1 MSFYYKPEWCLYAA
15 AEVERN
21 QAAKKRFVD
30 EYESNVCYRKEA
42 KNLLDGK
49 IMGLTE
55 VVPSRRA
62 DTVKIAAV
70 MSYLLFNENKPK
82 WTKLVQLLGR
92 DFSYMPR
99 MVSAMYAGTKAAY
112 DFTDE
117 INKPENVAKR
127 YLFFLYGYA
136 SPESQLPQNKDVYDI
151 WTQNLSEG
159 SSDDNESLIQKEFF
173 AKLGVGVQKTIGD
186 LQNKVI
192 ADMNKATI
200 DVKVNDTLTIQKTEF
215 SESDYSIMCDGYAI
229 CEDAMCQAGVS
240 FKPVANKPLTKQEFR
255 DMQANLAE
263 DVQYVHKEDDD
274 SFCFGKLEAL
284 VMDGLITVDDKNNM
298 LISQDVSQQTLN
310 FINLYNFML
319 PVYASVYNLAD
330 AYADEIRRAVSRE
343 LFGQDEGASDAML
356 IKQID
361 ALNKKLADAEACVER
376 AESKAADAD
385 KMLQQSK
392 KRENAL
398 TSKLETAY
406 AEIDE
411 LMQLVPEK
419 AEDDFP
425 DEQDTPEEEEVLQ
438 SDTELDVDYGKKLD
452 ELLQKYSVV
461 VVGGNQ
467 NLMKRFQV
475 LHPDAN
481 YVSKDVNVSCE
492 QVLRGADIVLCKV
505 DAMSHAL
512 YNKCK
517 VTCHRYN
524 VQMNYLPNVTSCVR
538 LEKCMCEMI
547 EALSA

>member
-15 AEVERN
+15 SEVERN

-30 EYESNVCYRKEA
+30 EYESNVCYRKEE
-42 KNLLDGK
+42 KNLLNDK

-62 DTVKIAAV
+62 DTVKVAAV

-151 WTQNLSEG
+151 WTRNLANSEG
-159 SSDDNESLIQKEFF
+159 KDSAIQREFF
-173 AKLGVGVQKTIGD
+173 AKLGTGVQKTISD

-200 DVKVNDTLTIQKTEF
+200 DVKVNDNLTIQKTEF
-215 SESDYSIMCDGYAI
+215 SDSNYSIMCDGYAI
-229 CEDAMCQAGVS
+229 CEDAMCQAGVG
-240 FKPVANKPLTKQEFR
+240 FKPVANRPLTKQEFR
-255 DMQANLAE
+255 NMQANLAE
-263 DVQYVHKEDDD
+263 DVQFVCKEDDD
-274 SFCFGKLEAL
+274 SFCFGMLEAL

-298 LISQDVSQQTLN
+298 LISQKVSQQT
-310 FINLYNFML
+310 
-319 PVYASVYNLAD
+319 
-330 AYADEIRRAVSRE
+330 
-343 LFGQDEGASDAML
+343 
-356 IKQID
+356 
-361 ALNKKLADAEACVER
+361 
-376 AESKAADAD
+376 
-385 KMLQQSK
+385 
-392 KRENAL
+392 
-398 TSKLETAY
+398 
-406 AEIDE
+406 
-411 LMQLVPEK
+411 
-419 AEDDFP
+419 
-425 DEQDTPEEEEVLQ
+425 
-438 SDTELDVDYGKKLD
+438 DYGKKLD
-452 ELLQKYSVV
+452 ELLQKYSVA

-475 LHPDAN
+475 LHPDAI
-481 YVSKDVNVSCE
+481 YVSKDMVAACD
-492 QVLRGADIVLCKV
+492 QMIHAADLVLCKV
-505 DAMSHAL
+505 DSMSHAL

-517 VTCHRYN
+517 VTCHRYDI
-524 VQMNYLPNVTSCVR
+524 QMNYLPNVTSCTR

>member
-15 AEVERN
+15 SEVERN

-42 KNLLDGK
+42 KNLLNDK

-62 DTVKIAAV
+62 DTVKVAAV

-151 WTQNLSEG
+151 WTRNLANSEG
-159 SSDDNESLIQKEFF
+159 EDSAIQREFF
-173 AKLGVGVQKTIGD
+173 AKLGTGVQKTISD

-200 DVKVNDTLTIQKTEF
+200 DVKVNDNLTIQKTEF
-215 SESDYSIMCDGYAI
+215 SDSNYSIMCDGYAI
-229 CEDAMCQAGVS
+229 CEDAMCQAGVG
-240 FKPVANKPLTKQEFR
+240 FKPVANRPLTKQEFR
-255 DMQANLAE
+255 NMQANLAE
-263 DVQYVHKEDDD
+263 DVQFVCKEDDD
-274 SFCFGKLEAL
+274 SFCFGMLEAL
-284 VMDGLITVDDKNNM
+284 VMDGLITVDDKKNM
-298 LISQDVSQQTLN
+298 LISQKVSQQTLN
-310 FINLYNFML
+310 LINLYNFML
-319 PVYASVYNLAD
+319 PVYASVYNLAN

-343 LFGQDEGASDAML
+343 LFGQDEGASDEMFV
-356 IKQID
+356 KQID
-361 ALNKKLADAEACVER
+361 ALNKKLVDAEACVER
-376 AESKAADAD
+376 AENKAADAD
-385 KMLQQSK
+385 KLLQQSK

-419 AEDDFP
+419 SEDDLP
-425 DEQDTPEEEEVLQ
+425 DEQEVLEEETLQ
-438 SDTELDVDYGKKLD
+438 PDDEPDVDYGKKLD
-452 ELLQKYSVV
+452 ELLQKYSVA

-475 LHPDAN
+475 LHPDAI
-481 YVSKDVNVSCE
+481 YVSKDMVASCD
-492 QVLRGADIVLCKV
+492 QMIHAADLVLCKV
-505 DAMSHAL
+505 DSMSHAL

-517 VTCHRYN
+517 MTCHRYN
-524 VQMNYLPNVTSCVR
+524 VQINYLPNVTSCTR

>member
-15 AEVERN
+15 SEVERN

-42 KNLLDGK
+42 KNLLNDK

-62 DTVKIAAV
+62 DTVKVAAV
-70 MSYLLFNENKPK
+70 MRYLLFNENKPK

-151 WTQNLSEG
+151 WTRNLANSEG
-159 SSDDNESLIQKEFF
+159 EDSAIQREFF
-173 AKLGVGVQKTIGD
+173 AKLGTGVQKTISD

-200 DVKVNDTLTIQKTEF
+200 DVKVNDNLTIQKTEF
-215 SESDYSIMCDGYAI
+215 SDSNYSIMCDGYAI
-229 CEDAMCQAGVS
+229 CEDAMCQAGVG
-240 FKPVANKPLTKQEFR
+240 FKPVANRPLTKQEFR

-263 DVQYVHKEDDD
+263 DVQFVCKEDDD

-298 LISQDVSQQTLN
+298 LISQKVSQQTLN
-310 FINLYNFML
+310 LINLYNFML
-319 PVYASVYNLAD
+319 PVYASVYNLAN

-343 LFGQDEGASDAML
+343 LFGQDEGTSDEMFV
-356 IKQID
+356 KQID
-361 ALNKKLADAEACVER
+361 ALNKKLVDAEACVER
-376 AESKAADAD
+376 AENKAADAD
-385 KMLQQSK
+385 KLLQQSK

-411 LMQLVPEK
+411 LMQLVPEET
-419 AEDDFP
+419 EDDLP
-425 DEQDTPEEEEVLQ
+425 DEQEALEKETLQ
-438 SDTELDVDYGKKLD
+438 PDDEPDVDYGKKLD
-452 ELLQKYSVV
+452 ELLQKYSVA

-475 LHPDAN
+475 LHPDAT
-481 YVSKDVNVSCE
+481 YVSKDMVAACD
-492 QVLRGADIVLCKV
+492 QMIHAADLVLCKV
-505 DAMSHAL
+505 DSMSHAL

-517 VTCHRYN
+517 VTCHRYDI
-524 VQMNYLPNVTSCVR
+524 QMNYLPNVTSCTR

>member
-15 AEVERN
+15 SEVERN

-42 KNLLDGK
+42 KNLLNDK

-62 DTVKIAAV
+62 DTVKVAAV

-151 WTQNLSEG
+151 WTRNLANSEG
-159 SSDDNESLIQKEFF
+159 EDSTIQREFF
-173 AKLGVGVQKTIGD
+173 AKLGTGVQKTISD

-200 DVKVNDTLTIQKTEF
+200 DVKVNDNLTIQKTEF
-215 SESDYSIMCDGYAI
+215 SDSNYSIMCDGYAI
-229 CEDAMCQAGVS
+229 CEDAMCQAGVG
-240 FKPVANKPLTKQEFR
+240 FKPVANRPLTKQEFR
-255 DMQANLAE
+255 NMQANLAE
-263 DVQYVHKEDDD
+263 DVQFVCKEDDD
-274 SFCFGKLEAL
+274 SFCFGMLEAL

-298 LISQDVSQQTLN
+298 LISQKVSQQTLN
-310 FINLYNFML
+310 LINLYNFML
-319 PVYASVYNLAD
+319 PVYASVYNLAN
-330 AYADEIRRAVSRE
+330 AYVDEIRRAVSRE
-343 LFGQDEGASDAML
+343 LFGQDEGASDEMFV
-356 IKQID
+356 KQID
-361 ALNKKLADAEACVER
+361 ALNKKLVDAEACVER
-376 AESKAADAD
+376 AENKAADAD
-385 KMLQQSK
+385 KLLQQSK

-411 LMQLVPEK
+411 LMQLVPEET
-419 AEDDFP
+419 EDDLP
-425 DEQDTPEEEEVLQ
+425 DEQEALEEETLQ
-438 SDTELDVDYGKKLD
+438 PDDEPDVDYGKKLD
-452 ELLQKYSVV
+452 ELLQKYSVA

-475 LHPDAN
+475 LHPDAI
-481 YVSKDVNVSCE
+481 YVSNDMVAACD
-492 QVLRGADIVLCKV
+492 RMIHAADLVLCKV
-505 DAMSHAL
+505 DSMSHAL

-517 VTCHRYN
+517 VTCHRYD
-524 VQMNYLPNVTSCVR
+524 VQMNYLPNVTSCTR

>member
-15 AEVERN
+15 SEVERN

-42 KNLLDGK
+42 KNLLNDK

-62 DTVKIAAV
+62 DTVKVAAV

-99 MVSAMYAGTKAAY
+99 MVSTMYAGTKAAY

-151 WTQNLSEG
+151 WTRNLANSEG
-159 SSDDNESLIQKEFF
+159 EDSAIQREFF
-173 AKLGVGVQKTIGD
+173 AKLGTGVQKTISD

-200 DVKVNDTLTIQKTEF
+200 DVKVNDNLTIQKTEF
-215 SESDYSIMCDGYAI
+215 SDSNYSIMCDGYAI
-229 CEDAMCQAGVS
+229 CEDAMCQAGVG
-240 FKPVANKPLTKQEFR
+240 FKPVANRPLTKQEFR
-255 DMQANLAE
+255 NMQANLAE
-263 DVQYVHKEDDD
+263 DVQFVCKEDDD
-274 SFCFGKLEAL
+274 SFCFGMLEAL

-298 LISQDVSQQTLN
+298 LISQKVSQQTLN
-310 FINLYNFML
+310 LINLYNFML
-319 PVYASVYNLAD
+319 PVYASVYNLAN

-343 LFGQDEGASDAML
+343 LFGQDEGASDEMFV
-356 IKQID
+356 KQID
-361 ALNKKLADAEACVER
+361 TLNKKLVDAEACVER
-376 AESKAADAD
+376 AENKAADAD
-385 KMLQQSK
+385 KLLQQSK

-411 LMQLVPEK
+411 LMQLVPEET
-419 AEDDFP
+419 EDDLP
-425 DEQDTPEEEEVLQ
+425 DEQEALEEETLQ
-438 SDTELDVDYGKKLD
+438 PDDEPDVDYGKKLD
-452 ELLQKYSVV
+452 ELLQKYSVA

-475 LHPDAN
+475 LHPDAI
-481 YVSKDVNVSCE
+481 YVSKDMVATCD
-492 QVLRGADIVLCKV
+492 QMIHAADLVLCKV
-505 DAMSHAL
+505 DSMSHAL

-517 VTCHRYN
+517 VTCHRYDI
-524 VQMNYLPNVTSCVR
+524 QMNYLPNVTSCTR

>member
-15 AEVERN
+15 SEVERN

-42 KNLLDGK
+42 KNLLNGK

-62 DTVKIAAV
+62 DTVKVAAV

-151 WTQNLSEG
+151 WTRNLANSEG
-159 SSDDNESLIQKEFF
+159 EDSAIQREFF
-173 AKLGVGVQKTIGD
+173 AKLGTGVQKTISD

-200 DVKVNDTLTIQKTEF
+200 DVKVNDNLTIQKTEF
-215 SESDYSIMCDGYAI
+215 SDSNYSIMCDGYAI
-229 CEDAMCQAGVS
+229 CEDAMCQAGVG
-240 FKPVANKPLTKQEFR
+240 FKPVANRPLTKQEFR

-263 DVQYVHKEDDD
+263 DVQFVCKEDDD

-298 LISQDVSQQTLN
+298 LISQKVSQQTLN
-310 FINLYNFML
+310 LINLYNFML
-319 PVYASVYNLAD
+319 PVYASVYNLAN
-330 AYADEIRRAVSRE
+330 AYADEIRRAISRE
-343 LFGQDEGASDAML
+343 LFGQDEGISDEMFV
-356 IKQID
+356 KQID
-361 ALNKKLADAEACVER
+361 ALNKKLVDAEACVER
-376 AESKAADAD
+376 AENKAADAD
-385 KMLQQSK
+385 KLLQQSK

-411 LMQLVPEK
+411 LMQLVPEET
-419 AEDDFP
+419 EDDLP
-425 DEQDTPEEEEVLQ
+425 DEQEALEKETLQ
-438 SDTELDVDYGKKLD
+438 PDDEPDVDYGKKLD
-452 ELLQKYSVV
+452 ELLQKYSVA

-475 LHPDAN
+475 LHPDAI
-481 YVSKDVNVSCE
+481 YVSKDMVAAGD
-492 QVLRGADIVLCKV
+492 QMIHAADLVLCKV
-505 DAMSHAL
+505 DSMSHAL

-517 VTCHRYN
+517 VTCHRYDI
-524 VQMNYLPNVTSCVR
+524 QMNYLPNVTSCTR

>member
-15 AEVERN
+15 SEVERN

-42 KNLLDGK
+42 KNLLNDK

-62 DTVKIAAV
+62 DTVKVAAV
-70 MSYLLFNENKPK
+70 MRYLLFNENKPK

-151 WTQNLSEG
+151 WTRNLANSEG
-159 SSDDNESLIQKEFF
+159 EDSAIQREFF
-173 AKLGVGVQKTIGD
+173 AKLGTGVQKTISD

-200 DVKVNDTLTIQKTEF
+200 DVKVNDNLTIQKTEF
-215 SESDYSIMCDGYAI
+215 SDSNYSIMCDGYAI
-229 CEDAMCQAGVS
+229 CEDAMCQAGVG
-240 FKPVANKPLTKQEFR
+240 FKPVANRPLTKQEFR

-263 DVQYVHKEDDD
+263 DVQFVCKEDDD

-298 LISQDVSQQTLN
+298 LISQKVSQQTLN
-310 FINLYNFML
+310 LINLYNFML
-319 PVYASVYNLAD
+319 PVYASVYNLAN

-343 LFGQDEGASDAML
+343 LFGQDEGISDEMFV
-356 IKQID
+356 KQID
-361 ALNKKLADAEACVER
+361 ALNKKLVDAEACVER
-376 AESKAADAD
+376 AENKAADAD
-385 KMLQQSK
+385 KLLQQSK

-411 LMQLVPEK
+411 LMQLVPEET
-419 AEDDFP
+419 EDDLP
-425 DEQDTPEEEEVLQ
+425 DEQEALEKETLQ
-438 SDTELDVDYGKKLD
+438 PDDEPDVDYGKKLD
-452 ELLQKYSVV
+452 ELLQKYSVA

-475 LHPDAN
+475 LHPDAI
-481 YVSKDVNVSCE
+481 YVSKDMVAVCD
-492 QVLRGADIVLCKV
+492 QMIHAADLVLCKV
-505 DAMSHAL
+505 DSMSHAL

-517 VTCHRYN
+517 VTCHRYDI
-524 VQMNYLPNVTSCVR
+524 QMNYLPNVTSCTR

>member
-15 AEVERN
+15 SEVERN

-42 KNLLDGK
+42 KNLLNDK

-62 DTVKIAAV
+62 DTVKVAAV

-151 WTQNLSEG
+151 WTRNLANSEG
-159 SSDDNESLIQKEFF
+159 EDSAIQREFF
-173 AKLGVGVQKTIGD
+173 AKLGTGVQKTISD

-200 DVKVNDTLTIQKTEF
+200 DVKVNDNLTIQKTEF
-215 SESDYSIMCDGYAI
+215 SDSNYSIMCDGYAI
-229 CEDAMCQAGVS
+229 CEDAMCQAGVG
-240 FKPVANKPLTKQEFR
+240 FKPVANRPLTKQEFR
-255 DMQANLAE
+255 NMQANLAE
-263 DVQYVHKEDDD
+263 DVQFVCKEDDD
-274 SFCFGKLEAL
+274 SFCFGMLEAL

-298 LISQDVSQQTLN
+298 LISQKVSQQTLN
-310 FINLYNFML
+310 LINLYNFML
-319 PVYASVYNLAD
+319 PVYASVYNLAN

-343 LFGQDEGASDAML
+343 LFGQDEGASDEMFV
-356 IKQID
+356 KQID
-361 ALNKKLADAEACVER
+361 ALNKKLVDAEACVER
-376 AESKAADAD
+376 AENKAADAD
-385 KMLQQSK
+385 KLLQQSK

-411 LMQLVPEK
+411 LMQLVPEET
-419 AEDDFP
+419 EDDLP
-425 DEQDTPEEEEVLQ
+425 DEQEALEEETLQ
-438 SDTELDVDYGKKLD
+438 PDDEPDVDYGKKLD
-452 ELLQKYSVV
+452 ELLQKYSVA

-475 LHPDAN
+475 LHLDAI
-481 YVSKDVNVSCE
+481 YVSKDMVAACD
-492 QVLRGADIVLCKV
+492 QMIHAADLVLCKV
-505 DAMSHAL
+505 DSMSHAL

-517 VTCHRYN
+517 VTCHRYD
-524 VQMNYLPNVTSCVR
+524 VQMNYLPNVTSCTR

>member
-15 AEVERN
+15 SEVERN

-42 KNLLDGK
+42 KNLLNDK

-62 DTVKIAAV
+62 DTVKVAAV

-151 WTQNLSEG
+151 WTRNLANSEG
-159 SSDDNESLIQKEFF
+159 EDSAIQREFF
-173 AKLGVGVQKTIGD
+173 AKLGTGVQKTISD

-200 DVKVNDTLTIQKTEF
+200 DVKVNDNLTIQKTEF
-215 SESDYSIMCDGYAI
+215 SDSNYSIMCDGYAI
-229 CEDAMCQAGVS
+229 CEDAMCQAGVG
-240 FKPVANKPLTKQEFR
+240 FKPVADRPLTKQEFR
-255 DMQANLAE
+255 EMQANLAE
-263 DVQYVHKEDDD
+263 GVQLVRKEDDD

-284 VMDGLITVDDKNNM
+284 VMDGLITVDDKKNM
-298 LISQDVSQQTLN
+298 LVSEEVAPQTLRL
-310 FINLYNFML
+310 INLYNLML
-319 PVYASVYNLAD
+319 PIYASVYNLAD
-330 AYADEIRRAVSRE
+330 AYADEIRRTVSRE
-343 LFGQDEGASDAML
+343 LFGQDDGSSDEML
-356 IKQID
+356 VKQID
-361 ALNKKLADAEACVER
+361 ALNKKLEEAESCVER

-385 KMLQQSK
+385 KLLQQSK

-419 AEDDFP
+419 SEDDLP
-425 DEQDTPEEEEVLQ
+425 DEQEVLEEETLQ
-438 SDTELDVDYGKKLD
+438 PDDEPDIDYGKKLD
-452 ELLQKYSVV
+452 ELLQKYSVA

-475 LHPDAN
+475 LHPDAI
-481 YVSKDVNVSCE
+481 YVSKDMVASCD
-492 QVLRGADIVLCKV
+492 QMIHAADLVLCKV
-505 DAMSHAL
+505 DSMSHAL

-517 VTCHRYN
+517 MTCHRYN
-524 VQMNYLPNVTSCVR
+524 VQINYLPNVTSCTR

>member
-15 AEVERN
+15 SEVERN

-42 KNLLDGK
+42 KNLLNDK

-62 DTVKIAAV
+62 DTVKVAAV

-151 WTQNLSEG
+151 WTRNLANSEG
-159 SSDDNESLIQKEFF
+159 EDSAIQREFF
-173 AKLGVGVQKTIGD
+173 AKLGTGVQKTISD

-200 DVKVNDTLTIQKTEF
+200 DVKVNDNLTIQKTEF
-215 SESDYSIMCDGYAI
+215 SDSNYSIMCDGYAI
-229 CEDAMCQAGVS
+229 CEDAMCQAGVG
-240 FKPVANKPLTKQEFR
+240 FKPVANRPLTKQEFR
-255 DMQANLAE
+255 NMQANLAE
-263 DVQYVHKEDDD
+263 DVQFVCKEDDD
-274 SFCFGKLEAL
+274 SFCFGMLEAL

-298 LISQDVSQQTLN
+298 LISQKVSQQTLN
-310 FINLYNFML
+310 LINLYNFML
-319 PVYASVYNLAD
+319 PVYASVYNLAN

-343 LFGQDEGASDAML
+343 LFGQDEGASDEMFV
-356 IKQID
+356 KQID
-361 ALNKKLADAEACVER
+361 ALNKKLVDAEACVER
-376 AESKAADAD
+376 AENKAADAD
-385 KMLQQSK
+385 KLLQQSK

-411 LMQLVPEK
+411 LMQLVPEET
-419 AEDDFP
+419 EDDFP
-425 DEQDTPEEEEVLQ
+425 DEQEPLEEETLQ
-438 SDTELDVDYGKKLD
+438 PDDEPDVDYGKKLD
-452 ELLQKYSVV
+452 ELLQKYSVA

-475 LHPDAN
+475 LHPDAI
-481 YVSKDVNVSCE
+481 YVSKDMVATCD
-492 QVLRGADIVLCKV
+492 QMIHAADLVLCKV
-505 DAMSHAL
+505 DSMSHAL

-517 VTCHRYN
+517 VTCHRYDI
-524 VQMNYLPNVTSCVR
+524 QMNYLPNVTSCTR
-538 LEKCMCEMI
+538 LEKCMCDMI

>member
-15 AEVERN
+15 SEVERN

-42 KNLLDGK
+42 KNLLNDK

-62 DTVKIAAV
+62 DTVKVAAV

-151 WTQNLSEG
+151 WTRNLANSEG
-159 SSDDNESLIQKEFF
+159 EDSAIQREFF
-173 AKLGVGVQKTIGD
+173 AKLGTGVQKTISD

-200 DVKVNDTLTIQKTEF
+200 DVKVNDNLTIQKTEF
-215 SESDYSIMCDGYAI
+215 SDSNYSIMCDGYAI
-229 CEDAMCQAGVS
+229 CEDAMCQAGVG
-240 FKPVANKPLTKQEFR
+240 FKPVANRLLTKQEFR
-255 DMQANLAE
+255 NMQANLAE
-263 DVQYVHKEDDD
+263 DVQFVCKEDDD
-274 SFCFGKLEAL
+274 SFCFGMLEAL
-284 VMDGLITVDDKNNM
+284 VMDGLITIDDKNNM
-298 LISQDVSQQTLN
+298 LISQKVSQQTLN
-310 FINLYNFML
+310 LINLYNFML
-319 PVYASVYNLAD
+319 PVYASVYNLAN

-343 LFGQDEGASDAML
+343 LFGQDEGTSDEMFV
-356 IKQID
+356 KQID
-361 ALNKKLADAEACVER
+361 ALNKKLVDAEACVER
-376 AESKAADAD
+376 AENKAADAD
-385 KMLQQSK
+385 KLLQQSK

-411 LMQLVPEK
+411 LMQLVPEET
-419 AEDDFP
+419 EDDLP
-425 DEQDTPEEEEVLQ
+425 DEQEALEEETLQ
-438 SDTELDVDYGKKLD
+438 PDDDPDVDYGKKLD
-452 ELLQKYSVV
+452 ELLQKYSVA

-475 LHPDAN
+475 LHPDAI
-481 YVSKDVNVSCE
+481 YVSKDMVAACD
-492 QVLRGADIVLCKV
+492 QMIHAADLVLCKV
-505 DAMSHAL
+505 DSMSHAL

-517 VTCHRYN
+517 VTCHRYD
-524 VQMNYLPNVTSCVR
+524 VQMNYLPNVTSCTR

>member
-15 AEVERN
+15 SEVERN

-42 KNLLDGK
+42 KNLLNDK

-62 DTVKIAAV
+62 DTVKVAAV

-151 WTQNLSEG
+151 WTRNLANSEG
-159 SSDDNESLIQKEFF
+159 EDSAIQREFF
-173 AKLGVGVQKTIGD
+173 AKLGTGVQKTISD

-200 DVKVNDTLTIQKTEF
+200 DVKVNDNLTIQKTEF
-215 SESDYSIMCDGYAI
+215 SDSNYSIMCDGYAI
-229 CEDAMCQAGVS
+229 CEDAMCQAGVG
-240 FKPVANKPLTKQEFR
+240 FKPVANRPLTKQEFR
-255 DMQANLAE
+255 NMQANLAE
-263 DVQYVHKEDDD
+263 DVQFVCKEDDD
-274 SFCFGKLEAL
+274 SFCFGMLEAL

-298 LISQDVSQQTLN
+298 LISQKVSQQTLN
-310 FINLYNFML
+310 LINLYNFML
-319 PVYASVYNLAD
+319 PVYASVYNLAN

-343 LFGQDEGASDAML
+343 LFGQDEGASDEMFV
-356 IKQID
+356 KQID
-361 ALNKKLADAEACVER
+361 TLNKKLVDAEACVER
-376 AESKAADAD
+376 AENKAADAD
-385 KMLQQSK
+385 KLLQQSK

-406 AEIDE
+406 AKIDE
-411 LMQLVPEK
+411 LMQLVPEET
-419 AEDDFP
+419 EDDFP
-425 DEQDTPEEEEVLQ
+425 DEQEALEEETLQ
-438 SDTELDVDYGKKLD
+438 PDDEPDVDYGKKLD
-452 ELLQKYSVV
+452 ELLQKYSVA

-475 LHPDAN
+475 LHPDAI
-481 YVSKDVNVSCE
+481 YVSKDMVATCD
-492 QVLRGADIVLCKV
+492 QMIHAADLVLCKV
-505 DAMSHAL
+505 DSMSHAL

-517 VTCHRYN
+517 VTCHRYDI
-524 VQMNYLPNVTSCVR
+524 QMNYLPNVTSCTR
-538 LEKCMCEMI
+538 LEKCMCDMI

>member
-15 AEVERN
+15 SEVERN

-42 KNLLDGK
+42 KNLLNDK

-62 DTVKIAAV
+62 DTVKVAAV

-151 WTQNLSEG
+151 WTRNLANSEG
-159 SSDDNESLIQKEFF
+159 EDSAIQREFF
-173 AKLGVGVQKTIGD
+173 AKLGTGVQKTISD

-200 DVKVNDTLTIQKTEF
+200 DVKVNDNLTIQKTEF
-215 SESDYSIMCDGYAI
+215 SDSNYSIMCDGYAI
-229 CEDAMCQAGVS
+229 CEDAMCQAGVG
-240 FKPVANKPLTKQEFR
+240 FKPVANRPLTKQEFR
-255 DMQANLAE
+255 NMQANLAE
-263 DVQYVHKEDDD
+263 DVQFVCKEDDD
-274 SFCFGKLEAL
+274 SFCFGMLEAL

-298 LISQDVSQQTLN
+298 LISQKVSQQTLN
-310 FINLYNFML
+310 LINLYNFML
-319 PVYASVYNLAD
+319 PVYASVYNLAN

-343 LFGQDEGASDAML
+343 LFGQDEGASDEMFV
-356 IKQID
+356 KQID
-361 ALNKKLADAEACVER
+361 ALNKKLVDAEACVER
-376 AESKAADAD
+376 AENKAADAD
-385 KMLQQSK
+385 KLLQQSK
-392 KRENAL
+392 KREDAL

-419 AEDDFP
+419 LEDDLP
-425 DEQDTPEEEEVLQ
+425 DEQEVLEEETLQ
-438 SDTELDVDYGKKLD
+438 PDDEPDVDYGKKLD
-452 ELLQKYSVV
+452 ELLQKYSVA

-475 LHPDAN
+475 LHPDAI
-481 YVSKDVNVSCE
+481 YVSKDMVASCD
-492 QVLRGADIVLCKV
+492 QMIHAADLVLCKV
-505 DAMSHAL
+505 DSMSHAL

-517 VTCHRYN
+517 MTCHRYN
-524 VQMNYLPNVTSCVR
+524 VQINYLPNVTSCTR

>member
-15 AEVERN
+15 SEVERN

-30 EYESNVCYRKEA
+30 EYESDVCYRKEA
-42 KNLLDGK
+42 KNLLNDK

-62 DTVKIAAV
+62 DTVKVAAV

-92 DFSYMPR
+92 DFSYMSR

-151 WTQNLSEG
+151 WTRNLANSEG
-159 SSDDNESLIQKEFF
+159 EDSAIQREFF
-173 AKLGVGVQKTIGD
+173 AKLGTGVQKTISD

-200 DVKVNDTLTIQKTEF
+200 DVKVNDNLTIQKTEF
-215 SESDYSIMCDGYAI
+215 SDSNYSIMCDGYAI
-229 CEDAMCQAGVS
+229 CEDAMCQAGVG
-240 FKPVANKPLTKQEFR
+240 FKPVANRPLTKQEFR
-255 DMQANLAE
+255 NMQANLAE
-263 DVQYVHKEDDD
+263 DVQFVCKEDDD
-274 SFCFGKLEAL
+274 SFCFGMLEAL

-298 LISQDVSQQTLN
+298 LISQKVSQQTLN
-310 FINLYNFML
+310 LINLYNFML
-319 PVYASVYNLAD
+319 PVYASVYNLAN

-343 LFGQDEGASDAML
+343 LFGQDEGASDEMFV
-356 IKQID
+356 KQID
-361 ALNKKLADAEACVER
+361 TLNKKLVDAEACVER
-376 AESKAADAD
+376 AENKAADAD
-385 KMLQQSK
+385 KLLQQSK

-398 TSKLETAY
+398 ISKLETAY

-419 AEDDFP
+419 SEDDLP
-425 DEQDTPEEEEVLQ
+425 DEQDVLEEETLQ
-438 SDTELDVDYGKKLD
+438 PDDEPDVDYGKKLD
-452 ELLQKYSVV
+452 ELLQKYSVA

-475 LHPDAN
+475 LHPDAI
-481 YVSKDVNVSCE
+481 YVSKDMVASCD
-492 QVLRGADIVLCKV
+492 QMIHAADLVLCKV
-505 DAMSHAL
+505 DSMSHAL

-517 VTCHRYN
+517 VTCHRYDI
-524 VQMNYLPNVTSCVR
+524 QMNYLPNVTSCTR

>member
-15 AEVERN
+15 SEVERN

-42 KNLLDGK
+42 KNLLNDK

-62 DTVKIAAV
+62 DTVKVAAV

-151 WTQNLSEG
+151 WTRNLANSEG
-159 SSDDNESLIQKEFF
+159 EDSAIQREFF
-173 AKLGVGVQKTIGD
+173 AKLGTGVQKTISD

-200 DVKVNDTLTIQKTEF
+200 DVKVNDNLTIQKTEF
-215 SESDYSIMCDGYAI
+215 SDSNYSIMCDGYAI
-229 CEDAMCQAGVS
+229 CEDAMCQAGVG
-240 FKPVANKPLTKQEFR
+240 FKPVANRPLTKQEFR
-255 DMQANLAE
+255 NMQANLAE
-263 DVQYVHKEDDD
+263 DVQFVCKEDDD
-274 SFCFGKLEAL
+274 SFCFGMLEAL

-298 LISQDVSQQTLN
+298 LISQKVSQQTLN
-310 FINLYNFML
+310 LINLYNFML
-319 PVYASVYNLAD
+319 PVYASVYNLAN

-343 LFGQDEGASDAML
+343 LFGQDEGTSDEML
-356 IKQID
+356 VKQID
-361 ALNKKLADAEACVER
+361 ALNKKLVDAEACVER
-376 AESKAADAD
+376 AENKAADAD
-385 KMLQQSK
+385 KLLQQSK

-411 LMQLVPEK
+411 LMQLVPEET
-419 AEDDFP
+419 EDDLP
-425 DEQDTPEEEEVLQ
+425 DEQEALEEETLQ
-438 SDTELDVDYGKKLD
+438 PDDEPDVDYGKKLD
-452 ELLQKYSVV
+452 ELLQKYSVA

-475 LHPDAN
+475 LHPDAI
-481 YVSKDVNVSCE
+481 YVSKDMVAARD
-492 QVLRGADIVLCKV
+492 QMIHAADLVLCKV
-505 DAMSHAL
+505 DSMSHAL

-517 VTCHRYN
+517 VTCHRYDI
-524 VQMNYLPNVTSCVR
+524 QMNYLPNVTSCTR

>member
-15 AEVERN
+15 SEVERN

-42 KNLLDGK
+42 KNLLNDK

-62 DTVKIAAV
+62 DTVKVAAV

-151 WTQNLSEG
+151 WTRNLANSEG
-159 SSDDNESLIQKEFF
+159 EDSAIQREFF
-173 AKLGVGVQKTIGD
+173 AKLGTGVQKTISD

-200 DVKVNDTLTIQKTEF
+200 DVKVNDSLTIQKTEF
-215 SESDYSIMCDGYAI
+215 SDSNFSIMCDGYAI
-229 CEDAMCQAGVS
+229 CEDAMCQAGVG
-240 FKPVANKPLTKQEFR
+240 FKPVANRPLTKQEFR
-255 DMQANLAE
+255 NMQANLAE
-263 DVQYVHKEDDD
+263 DVQFVCKEDDD
-274 SFCFGKLEAL
+274 SFCFGMLEAL
-284 VMDGLITVDDKNNM
+284 VMDGLITIDDKNNM
-298 LISQDVSQQTLN
+298 LISQKVSQQTLN
-310 FINLYNFML
+310 LINLYNFML
-319 PVYASVYNLAD
+319 PVYASVYNLAN

-343 LFGQDEGASDAML
+343 LFGQDEGTSDEML
-356 IKQID
+356 VKQID
-361 ALNKKLADAEACVER
+361 ALNKKLVDAEACVER
-376 AESKAADAD
+376 AENKAADAD
-385 KMLQQSK
+385 KLLQQSK

-411 LMQLVPEK
+411 LMQLVPEET
-419 AEDDFP
+419 EDDLP
-425 DEQDTPEEEEVLQ
+425 DEQEALEEETLQ
-438 SDTELDVDYGKKLD
+438 PDDEPDVDYGKKLD
-452 ELLQKYSVV
+452 ELLQKYSVA

-475 LHPDAN
+475 LHPDAI
-481 YVSKDVNVSCE
+481 YVSKDMVAAC
-492 QVLRGADIVLCKV
+492 D
-505 DAMSHAL
+505 
-512 YNKCK
+512 
-517 VTCHRYN
+517 
-524 VQMNYLPNVTSCVR
+524 
-538 LEKCMCEMI
+538 
-547 EALSA
+547 

>member
-15 AEVERN
+15 SEVERN

-42 KNLLDGK
+42 KNLLNDK

-62 DTVKIAAV
+62 DTVKVAAV

-151 WTQNLSEG
+151 WTRNLANSEG
-159 SSDDNESLIQKEFF
+159 EDSAIQREFF
-173 AKLGVGVQKTIGD
+173 AKLGTGVQKTISD

-200 DVKVNDTLTIQKTEF
+200 DVKVNDNLTIQKTEF
-215 SESDYSIMCDGYAI
+215 SDSNYSIMCDGYAI
-229 CEDAMCQAGVS
+229 CEDAMCQAGVG
-240 FKPVANKPLTKQEFR
+240 FKPVANRPLTKQEFR
-255 DMQANLAE
+255 NMQANLAE
-263 DVQYVHKEDDD
+263 DVQFVCKEDDD
-274 SFCFGKLEAL
+274 SFCFGMLEAL

-298 LISQDVSQQTLN
+298 LISQKVSQQTLN
-310 FINLYNFML
+310 LINLYNFML
-319 PVYASVYNLAD
+319 PVYASVYNLAN

-343 LFGQDEGASDAML
+343 LFGQDEGASDEMFV
-356 IKQID
+356 KQID
-361 ALNKKLADAEACVER
+361 ALNKKLVDAEACVER
-376 AESKAADAD
+376 AENKAADAD
-385 KMLQQSK
+385 KLLQQSK

-411 LMQLVPEK
+411 LMQLVPEET
-419 AEDDFP
+419 EDDLS
-425 DEQDTPEEEEVLQ
+425 DEQEALEEETLQ
-438 SDTELDVDYGKKLD
+438 PDDEPDVDYGKKLD
-452 ELLQKYSVV
+452 ELLQKYSVA

-475 LHPDAN
+475 LHPDAI
-481 YVSKDVNVSCE
+481 YVSKDMAAACD
-492 QVLRGADIVLCKV
+492 QMIHAADLVLCKV
-505 DAMSHAL
+505 DSMSHAL

-517 VTCHRYN
+517 VTCHRYD
-524 VQMNYLPNVTSCVR
+524 VQMNYLPNVTSCTR

-547 EALSA
+547 EALST

>member
-15 AEVERN
+15 SEVERN

-42 KNLLDGK
+42 KNLLNDK

-62 DTVKIAAV
+62 DTVKVAAV
-70 MSYLLFNENKPK
+70 MRYLLFNENKPK

-151 WTQNLSEG
+151 WTRNLANSEG
-159 SSDDNESLIQKEFF
+159 EDSAIQREFF
-173 AKLGVGVQKTIGD
+173 AKLGTGVQKTISD

-200 DVKVNDTLTIQKTEF
+200 DVKVNDNSTIQKTEF
-215 SESDYSIMCDGYAI
+215 SDSNYSIMCDGYAI
-229 CEDAMCQAGVS
+229 CEDAMCQAGVG
-240 FKPVANKPLTKQEFR
+240 FKPVANRPLTKQEFR

-263 DVQYVHKEDDD
+263 DVQFVCKEDDD

-298 LISQDVSQQTLN
+298 LISQKVSQQTLN
-310 FINLYNFML
+310 LINLYNFML
-319 PVYASVYNLAD
+319 PVYASVYNLAN

-343 LFGQDEGASDAML
+343 LFGQDEGISDEMFV
-356 IKQID
+356 KQID
-361 ALNKKLADAEACVER
+361 ALNKKLVDAEACVER
-376 AESKAADAD
+376 AENKAADAD
-385 KMLQQSK
+385 KLLQQSK

-411 LMQLVPEK
+411 LMQLVPEET
-419 AEDDFP
+419 EDDLP
-425 DEQDTPEEEEVLQ
+425 DEQEALEKETLQ
-438 SDTELDVDYGKKLD
+438 PDDEPDVDYGKKLD
-452 ELLQKYSVV
+452 ELLQKYSVA

-475 LHPDAN
+475 LHPDAI
-481 YVSKDVNVSCE
+481 YVSKDMVAVCD
-492 QVLRGADIVLCKV
+492 QMIHAADLVLCKV
-505 DAMSHAL
+505 DSMSHAL

-517 VTCHRYN
+517 VTCHRYDI
-524 VQMNYLPNVTSCVR
+524 QMNYLPNVTSCTR

>member
-15 AEVERN
+15 SEVERN

-42 KNLLDGK
+42 KNLLNDK

-62 DTVKIAAV
+62 DTVKVAAV

-151 WTQNLSEG
+151 WTRNLANSEG
-159 SSDDNESLIQKEFF
+159 EDSAIQREFF
-173 AKLGVGVQKTIGD
+173 AKLGTGVQKTISD

-200 DVKVNDTLTIQKTEF
+200 DVKVNDSLTIQKTEF
-215 SESDYSIMCDGYAI
+215 SDSNYSIMCDGYAI
-229 CEDAMCQAGVS
+229 CEDAMCQAGVG
-240 FKPVANKPLTKQEFR
+240 FKPVANRPLTKQEFR
-255 DMQANLAE
+255 NMQANLAE
-263 DVQYVHKEDDD
+263 DVQFVCKEDDD
-274 SFCFGKLEAL
+274 SFCFGMLEAL
-284 VMDGLITVDDKNNM
+284 VMDGLITIDDKNNM
-298 LISQDVSQQTLN
+298 LISQKVSQQTLN
-310 FINLYNFML
+310 LINLYNFML
-319 PVYASVYNLAD
+319 PVYASVYNLAN

-343 LFGQDEGASDAML
+343 LFGQDEGTSDEML
-356 IKQID
+356 VKQID
-361 ALNKKLADAEACVER
+361 ALNKKLVDAEACVER
-376 AESKAADAD
+376 AENKAADAD
-385 KMLQQSK
+385 KLLQQSK

-419 AEDDFP
+419 SEDDLP
-425 DEQDTPEEEEVLQ
+425 AEQEVLEEETLQ
-438 SDTELDVDYGKKLD
+438 PDDEPDVDYGKKLD
-452 ELLQKYSVV
+452 ELLQKYSVA

-475 LHPDAN
+475 LHPDAI
-481 YVSKDVNVSCE
+481 YVSKDMVASCD
-492 QVLRGADIVLCKV
+492 QMIHAADLVLCKV
-505 DAMSHAL
+505 DSMSHAL

-517 VTCHRYN
+517 MTCHRYN
-524 VQMNYLPNVTSCVR
+524 VQINYLPNVTSCTR
-538 LEKCMCEMI
+538 LEKCICEMI

>member
-15 AEVERN
+15 SEVERN

-42 KNLLDGK
+42 KNLLNDK

-62 DTVKIAAV
+62 DTVKVAAV

-92 DFSYMPR
+92 DFSYMSR

-151 WTQNLSEG
+151 WTRNLANSEG
-159 SSDDNESLIQKEFF
+159 EDSAIQREFF
-173 AKLGVGVQKTIGD
+173 AKLGTGVQKTISD

-200 DVKVNDTLTIQKTEF
+200 DVKVNDNLTIQKTEF
-215 SESDYSIMCDGYAI
+215 SDSNYSIMCDGYAI
-229 CEDAMCQAGVS
+229 CEGAMYQAGVS
-240 FKPVANKPLTKQEFR
+240 FKPVADRPLTKQEFR
-255 DMQANLAE
+255 EMQANLAE
-263 DVQYVHKEDDD
+263 GVQLVRKEDDD

-284 VMDGLITVDDKNNM
+284 VMDGLITVDDKKNM
-298 LISQDVSQQTLN
+298 LVSEEVAPQTLRL
-310 FINLYNFML
+310 INLYNLML
-319 PVYASVYNLAD
+319 PIYASVYNLAD
-330 AYADEIRRAVSRE
+330 AYADEIRRTVSRE
-343 LFGQDEGASDAML
+343 LFGQDDGSSDEML
-356 IKQID
+356 VKQID
-361 ALNKKLADAEACVER
+361 ALNKKLEEAESCVER

-385 KMLQQSK
+385 KLLQQSK

-419 AEDDFP
+419 SEDDLP
-425 DEQDTPEEEEVLQ
+425 DEQEVLEEETLQ
-438 SDTELDVDYGKKLD
+438 PDDEPDIDYGKKLD
-452 ELLQKYSVV
+452 ELLQKYSVA

-475 LHPDAN
+475 LHPDAI
-481 YVSKDVNVSCE
+481 YVSKDMVASCD
-492 QVLRGADIVLCKV
+492 QMIHAADLVLCKV
-505 DAMSHAL
+505 DSMSHAL

-517 VTCHRYN
+517 MACHRYN
-524 VQMNYLPNVTSCVR
+524 VQINYLPNVTSCTR

>member
-15 AEVERN
+15 SEVERN

-42 KNLLDGK
+42 KNLLNDK

-62 DTVKIAAV
+62 DTVKVAAV

-151 WTQNLSEG
+151 WTRNLANSEG
-159 SSDDNESLIQKEFF
+159 EDSAIQREFF
-173 AKLGVGVQKTIGD
+173 AKLGTGVQKTISD

-200 DVKVNDTLTIQKTEF
+200 DVKVNDNLTIQKTEF
-215 SESDYSIMCDGYAI
+215 SDSNYSIMCDGYAI
-229 CEDAMCQAGVS
+229 CEDAMCQAGVG
-240 FKPVANKPLTKQEFR
+240 FKPVANRPLTKQEFR
-255 DMQANLAE
+255 NMQANLAE
-263 DVQYVHKEDDD
+263 DVQFVCKEDDD
-274 SFCFGKLEAL
+274 SFCFGMLEAL

-298 LISQDVSQQTLN
+298 LISQKVSQQTLN
-310 FINLYNFML
+310 LINLYNFML
-319 PVYASVYNLAD
+319 PVYASVYNLAN

-343 LFGQDEGASDAML
+343 LFGQDEGASDEMFV
-356 IKQID
+356 KQID
-361 ALNKKLADAEACVER
+361 ALNKKLVDAEACVER
-376 AESKAADAD
+376 AENKAADAD
-385 KMLQQSK
+385 KLLQQSK

-411 LMQLVPEK
+411 LMQLVPEET
-419 AEDDFP
+419 EDDLP
-425 DEQDTPEEEEVLQ
+425 DEQEALEEETLQ
-438 SDTELDVDYGKKLD
+438 SDDEPDVDYGKKLD
-452 ELLQKYSVV
+452 ELLQKYSVA

-475 LHPDAN
+475 LHPDAI
-481 YVSKDVNVSCE
+481 YVSKDMVACD
-492 QVLRGADIVLCKV
+492 QMIHAADLVLCKV
-505 DAMSHAL
+505 DSMSHAL

-517 VTCHRYN
+517 VTCHRYD
-524 VQMNYLPNVTSCVR
+524 VQMNYLPNVTSCTR

>member
-15 AEVERN
+15 SEVERN

-42 KNLLDGK
+42 KNLLNDK

-62 DTVKIAAV
+62 DTVKVAAV

-151 WTQNLSEG
+151 WTRNLANSEG
-159 SSDDNESLIQKEFF
+159 EDSAIQREFF
-173 AKLGVGVQKTIGD
+173 AKLGTGVQKTISD

-200 DVKVNDTLTIQKTEF
+200 DVKVNDNLTIQKTEF
-215 SESDYSIMCDGYAI
+215 SDSNYSIMCDGYAI
-229 CEDAMCQAGVS
+229 CEDAMCQAGVG
-240 FKPVANKPLTKQEFR
+240 FKPVANRPLTKQEFR
-255 DMQANLAE
+255 NMQANLAE
-263 DVQYVHKEDDD
+263 DVQFVCKEDDD
-274 SFCFGKLEAL
+274 SFCFGMLEAL

-298 LISQDVSQQTLN
+298 LISQKVSQQTLN
-310 FINLYNFML
+310 LINLYNFML
-319 PVYASVYNLAD
+319 PVYASVYNLAN

-343 LFGQDEGASDAML
+343 LFGQDEGASDEMFV
-356 IKQID
+356 KQID
-361 ALNKKLADAEACVER
+361 ALNKKLVDAEACVER
-376 AESKAADAD
+376 AENKAADAD
-385 KMLQQSK
+385 KLLQQSK

-411 LMQLVPEK
+411 LMQLVPEET
-419 AEDDFP
+419 EDDLS
-425 DEQDTPEEEEVLQ
+425 DEQEALEEETLQ
-438 SDTELDVDYGKKLD
+438 PDDEPDVDYGKKLD
-452 ELLQKYSVV
+452 ELLQKYSVA

-475 LHPDAN
+475 LHPDAI
-481 YVSKDVNVSCE
+481 YVSKDMVATCD
-492 QVLRGADIVLCKV
+492 QMIHAADLVLCKV
-505 DAMSHAL
+505 DSMSHAL

-517 VTCHRYN
+517 VTCHRYDI
-524 VQMNYLPNVTSCVR
+524 QMNYLPNVTSCTR

>member
-15 AEVERN
+15 SEVERN

-42 KNLLDGK
+42 KNLLNDK

-62 DTVKIAAV
+62 DTVKVAAV

-151 WTQNLSEG
+151 WTRNLANSEG
-159 SSDDNESLIQKEFF
+159 EDSAIQREFF
-173 AKLGVGVQKTIGD
+173 AKLGTGVQKTISD

-200 DVKVNDTLTIQKTEF
+200 DVKVNDNLTIQKTEF
-215 SESDYSIMCDGYAI
+215 SDSNYSIMCDGYAI
-229 CEDAMCQAGVS
+229 CEDAMCQAGVG
-240 FKPVANKPLTKQEFR
+240 FKPVANRPLTKQEFR
-255 DMQANLAE
+255 NMQANLAE
-263 DVQYVHKEDDD
+263 DVQFVCKEDDD
-274 SFCFGKLEAL
+274 SFCFGMLEAL
-284 VMDGLITVDDKNNM
+284 VMDGLITVDDKKNM
-298 LISQDVSQQTLN
+298 LVSEEVAPQTLRL
-310 FINLYNFML
+310 INLYNLML
-319 PVYASVYNLAD
+319 PIYASVYNLAD
-330 AYADEIRRAVSRE
+330 AYADEIRRTVSRE
-343 LFGQDEGASDAML
+343 LFGQDDGSSDEML
-356 IKQID
+356 VKQID
-361 ALNKKLADAEACVER
+361 ALNKKLEEAESCVER
-376 AESKAADAD
+376 AENKAADAD
-385 KMLQQSK
+385 KLLQQSK

-411 LMQLVPEK
+411 LMQLVPEET
-419 AEDDFP
+419 EDDLP
-425 DEQDTPEEEEVLQ
+425 DEQEALEEETLQ
-438 SDTELDVDYGKKLD
+438 PDDEPDVDYGKKLD
-452 ELLQKYSVV
+452 ELLQKYSVA

-475 LHPDAN
+475 LHPDAI
-481 YVSKDVNVSCE
+481 YVSKDMVASCD
-492 QVLRGADIVLCKV
+492 QMIHAADLVLCKV
-505 DAMSHAL
+505 DSMSHAL

-517 VTCHRYN
+517 VTCHRYD
-524 VQMNYLPNVTSCVR
+524 VQMNYLPNVTSCTR

-547 EALSA
+547 EALST

>member
-15 AEVERN
+15 SEVERN

-42 KNLLDGK
+42 KNLLNDK

-62 DTVKIAAV
+62 DTVKVAAV

-151 WTQNLSEG
+151 WTRNLANSEG
-159 SSDDNESLIQKEFF
+159 EDSAIQREFF
-173 AKLGVGVQKTIGD
+173 AKLGTGVQKTISD

-200 DVKVNDTLTIQKTEF
+200 DVKVNDNLTIQKTEF
-215 SESDYSIMCDGYAI
+215 SDSNYSIMCDGYAI
-229 CEDAMCQAGVS
+229 CEDAMCQAGVG
-240 FKPVANKPLTKQEFR
+240 FKPVANRPLTKQEFR
-255 DMQANLAE
+255 NMQANLAE
-263 DVQYVHKEDDD
+263 DVQFVCKEDDD
-274 SFCFGKLEAL
+274 SFCFGMLEAL

-298 LISQDVSQQTLN
+298 LISQKVSQQTLN
-310 FINLYNFML
+310 LINLYNLML
-319 PVYASVYNLAD
+319 PIYASVYNLAD
-330 AYADEIRRAVSRE
+330 AYADEIRRTVSRE
-343 LFGQDEGASDAML
+343 LFGQDDGSSDEML
-356 IKQID
+356 VKQID
-361 ALNKKLADAEACVER
+361 ALNKKLEEAESCVER

-385 KMLQQSK
+385 KLLQQSK

-419 AEDDFP
+419 SENDLP
-425 DEQDTPEEEEVLQ
+425 DEQEVLEEETLQ
-438 SDTELDVDYGKKLD
+438 PDDEPDVDYGKKLD
-452 ELLQKYSVV
+452 ELLQKYSVA

-475 LHPDAN
+475 LHPDAI
-481 YVSKDVNVSCE
+481 YVSKDMVASCD
-492 QVLRGADIVLCKV
+492 QMIHAADLVLCKV
-505 DAMSHAL
+505 DSMSHAL

-517 VTCHRYN
+517 MTCHRYDI
-524 VQMNYLPNVTSCVR
+524 QMNYLPNVTSCTR

>member
-15 AEVERN
+15 SEVERN

-42 KNLLDGK
+42 KNLLNDK

-62 DTVKIAAV
+62 DTVKVAAV

-151 WTQNLSEG
+151 WTRNLANSEG
-159 SSDDNESLIQKEFF
+159 EDSAIQREFF
-173 AKLGVGVQKTIGD
+173 AKLGTGVQKTISD

-200 DVKVNDTLTIQKTEF
+200 DVKVNDNLTIQKTEF
-215 SESDYSIMCDGYAI
+215 SDSNYSIMCDGYAI
-229 CEDAMCQAGVS
+229 CEDAMCQAGVG
-240 FKPVANKPLTKQEFR
+240 FKPVANRPLTKQEFR
-255 DMQANLAE
+255 NMQANLAE
-263 DVQYVHKEDDD
+263 DVQFVCKEDDD
-274 SFCFGKLEAL
+274 SFCFGMLEAL

-298 LISQDVSQQTLN
+298 LISQKVSQQTLN
-310 FINLYNFML
+310 LINLYNFML
-319 PVYASVYNLAD
+319 PVYASVYNLAN

-343 LFGQDEGASDAML
+343 LFGQDEGASDEMFV
-356 IKQID
+356 KQID
-361 ALNKKLADAEACVER
+361 TLNKKLVDAEACVER
-376 AESKAADAD
+376 AENKAADAD
-385 KMLQQSK
+385 KLLQQSK

-411 LMQLVPEK
+411 LMQLVPEET
-419 AEDDFP
+419 EDDLP
-425 DEQDTPEEEEVLQ
+425 DEQEALEEETLQ
-438 SDTELDVDYGKKLD
+438 PDDEPDVDYGKKLD
-452 ELLQKYSVV
+452 ELLQKYSVA

-475 LHPDAN
+475 LHPDAI
-481 YVSKDVNVSCE
+481 YVSKDMVATCD
-492 QVLRGADIVLCKV
+492 QMIHAADLVLCKV
-505 DAMSHAL
+505 DSMSHAL

-517 VTCHRYN
+517 VTCHRYDI
-524 VQMNYLPNVTSCVR
+524 QMNYLPNVTSCTR

>member
-15 AEVERN
+15 SEVERN

-42 KNLLDGK
+42 KNLLNDK

-62 DTVKIAAV
+62 DTVKVAAV

-151 WTQNLSEG
+151 WTRNLANSEG
-159 SSDDNESLIQKEFF
+159 EDSAIQREFF
-173 AKLGVGVQKTIGD
+173 AKLGTGVQKTISD

-200 DVKVNDTLTIQKTEF
+200 DVKVNDNLTIQKTEF
-215 SESDYSIMCDGYAI
+215 SDSNYSIMCDGYAI
-229 CEDAMCQAGVS
+229 CEDAMCQAGVG
-240 FKPVANKPLTKQEFR
+240 FKPVANRPLTKQEFR

-263 DVQYVHKEDDD
+263 DVQFVCKEDDD

-298 LISQDVSQQTLN
+298 LISQKVSQQTLN
-310 FINLYNFML
+310 LINLYNFML
-319 PVYASVYNLAD
+319 PVYASVYNLAN

-343 LFGQDEGASDAML
+343 LFGQDEGTSDEMFV
-356 IKQID
+356 KQID
-361 ALNKKLADAEACVER
+361 ALNKKLVDAEACVER
-376 AESKAADAD
+376 AENKAADAD
-385 KMLQQSK
+385 KLLQQSK

-411 LMQLVPEK
+411 LMQLVPEET
-419 AEDDFP
+419 EDDLPGEQEALEKETLQP
-425 DEQDTPEEEEVLQ
+425 DDEP
-438 SDTELDVDYGKKLD
+438 DVDYGKKLD
-452 ELLQKYSVV
+452 ELLQKYSVAV
-461 VVGGNQ
+461 IGGNQ

-475 LHPDAN
+475 LHPDAI
-481 YVSKDVNVSCE
+481 YVSKDMAAACD
-492 QVLRGADIVLCKV
+492 QMIHAADLVLCKV
-505 DAMSHAL
+505 DSMSHAL

-517 VTCHRYN
+517 VTCHRYDI
-524 VQMNYLPNVTSCVR
+524 QMNYLPNVTSCTR

>member
-15 AEVERN
+15 SEVERN

-42 KNLLDGK
+42 KNLLNGK

-62 DTVKIAAV
+62 DTVKVAAV

-151 WTQNLSEG
+151 WTRNLANSEG
-159 SSDDNESLIQKEFF
+159 EDSAIQREFF
-173 AKLGVGVQKTIGD
+173 AKLGTGVQKTISD

-200 DVKVNDTLTIQKTEF
+200 DVKVNDNLTIQKTEF
-215 SESDYSIMCDGYAI
+215 SDSNYSIMCDGYAI
-229 CEDAMCQAGVS
+229 CEDAMCQAGVG
-240 FKPVANKPLTKQEFR
+240 FKPVANRPLTKQEFR

-263 DVQYVHKEDDD
+263 DVQFVCKEDDD

-298 LISQDVSQQTLN
+298 LISQKVSQQTLN
-310 FINLYNFML
+310 LINLYNFML
-319 PVYASVYNLAD
+319 PVYASVYNLAN

-343 LFGQDEGASDAML
+343 LFGQDEGTSDEMF

-361 ALNKKLADAEACVER
+361 ALNKKLVDAEACVER
-376 AESKAADAD
+376 AENKAADAD
-385 KMLQQSK
+385 KLLQQSK

-411 LMQLVPEK
+411 LMQLVPEET
-419 AEDDFP
+419 EDDLP
-425 DEQDTPEEEEVLQ
+425 DEQEALEKETLQ
-438 SDTELDVDYGKKLD
+438 PDDEPDVDYGKKLD
-452 ELLQKYSVV
+452 ELLQKYSVA

-475 LHPDAN
+475 LHPDAI
-481 YVSKDVNVSCE
+481 YVSKDMVAVCD
-492 QVLRGADIVLCKV
+492 QMIHAADLVLCKV
-505 DAMSHAL
+505 DSMSHAL

-517 VTCHRYN
+517 VTCHRYDI
-524 VQMNYLPNVTSCVR
+524 QMNYLPNVTSCTR

>member
-15 AEVERN
+15 SEVERN

-42 KNLLDGK
+42 KNLLNDK

-62 DTVKIAAV
+62 DTVKVAAV

-151 WTQNLSEG
+151 WTRNLANSEG
-159 SSDDNESLIQKEFF
+159 EDSAIQREFF
-173 AKLGVGVQKTIGD
+173 AKLGTGVQKTISD

-200 DVKVNDTLTIQKTEF
+200 DVKVNDNLTIQKTEF
-215 SESDYSIMCDGYAI
+215 SDSNYSIMCDGYAI
-229 CEDAMCQAGVS
+229 CEDAMCQAGVG
-240 FKPVANKPLTKQEFR
+240 FKPVANRPLTKQEFR
-255 DMQANLAE
+255 NMQANLAE
-263 DVQYVHKEDDD
+263 DVQFVRKEDDD
-274 SFCFGKLEAL
+274 GFCFGKLEAL
-284 VMDGLITVDDKNNM
+284 VMDGLITVDDKKNM
-298 LISQDVSQQTLN
+298 LVSEEVAPQTLRL
-310 FINLYNFML
+310 INLYNLML
-319 PVYASVYNLAD
+319 PIYASVYNLAD
-330 AYADEIRRAVSRE
+330 AYADEIRRTVSRE
-343 LFGQDEGASDAML
+343 LFGQDDGSSDEML
-356 IKQID
+356 VKQID
-361 ALNKKLADAEACVER
+361 ALNKKLEEAESCVER

-385 KMLQQSK
+385 KLLQQSK

-419 AEDDFP
+419 SEDDLP
-425 DEQDTPEEEEVLQ
+425 DEQEVLEEETLQ
-438 SDTELDVDYGKKLD
+438 PDDEPDVDYGKKLD
-452 ELLQKYSVV
+452 ELLQKYSVA

-475 LHPDAN
+475 LHPDAI
-481 YVSKDVNVSCE
+481 YVSKDMVASCD
-492 QVLRGADIVLCKV
+492 QMIHAADLVLCKV
-505 DAMSHAL
+505 DSMSHAL

-517 VTCHRYN
+517 VTCHRYD
-524 VQMNYLPNVTSCVR
+524 VQMNYLPNVTSCTR

>member
-15 AEVERN
+15 SEVERN

-42 KNLLDGK
+42 KNLLNGK

-62 DTVKIAAV
+62 DTVKVAAV

-151 WTQNLSEG
+151 WTRNLANSEG
-159 SSDDNESLIQKEFF
+159 EDSAIQREFF
-173 AKLGVGVQKTIGD
+173 AKLGTGVQKTISD

-200 DVKVNDTLTIQKTEF
+200 DVKVNDNLTIQKTEF
-215 SESDYSIMCDGYAI
+215 SDSNYSIMCDGYAI
-229 CEDAMCQAGVS
+229 CEDAMCQAGVG
-240 FKPVANKPLTKQEFR
+240 FKPVANRPLTKQEFR

-263 DVQYVHKEDDD
+263 DVQFVCKEDDD

-298 LISQDVSQQTLN
+298 LISQKVSQQTLN
-310 FINLYNFML
+310 LINLYNFML
-319 PVYASVYNLAD
+319 PVYASVYNLAN

-343 LFGQDEGASDAML
+343 LFGQDEGISDEMFV
-356 IKQID
+356 KQID
-361 ALNKKLADAEACVER
+361 ALNKKLVDAEACVER
-376 AESKAADAD
+376 AENKAADAD
-385 KMLQQSK
+385 KLLQQSK

-411 LMQLVPEK
+411 LMQLVPEET
-419 AEDDFP
+419 EDDLP
-425 DEQDTPEEEEVLQ
+425 DEQEALEKETLQ
-438 SDTELDVDYGKKLD
+438 PDDEPDVDYGKKLD
-452 ELLQKYSVV
+452 ELLQKYSVAV
-461 VVGGNQ
+461 IGSNQ

-475 LHPDAN
+475 LHPDAI
-481 YVSKDVNVSCE
+481 YVSKDTVAACD
-492 QVLRGADIVLCKV
+492 QMIHAADLVLCKV
-505 DAMSHAL
+505 DSMSHAL

-517 VTCHRYN
+517 VTCHRYDI
-524 VQMNYLPNVTSCVR
+524 QMNYLPNVTSCTR

>member
-15 AEVERN
+15 SEVERN

-42 KNLLDGK
+42 KNLLNDK

-62 DTVKIAAV
+62 DTVKVAAV

-151 WTQNLSEG
+151 WTRNLANSEG
-159 SSDDNESLIQKEFF
+159 EDSAIQREFF
-173 AKLGVGVQKTIGD
+173 AKLGTGVQKTISD

-200 DVKVNDTLTIQKTEF
+200 DVKVNDNLTIQKTEF
-215 SESDYSIMCDGYAI
+215 SDSNYSIMCDGYAI
-229 CEDAMCQAGVS
+229 CEDAMCQAGVG
-240 FKPVANKPLTKQEFR
+240 FKPVANRPLTKQEFR
-255 DMQANLAE
+255 NMQANLAE
-263 DVQYVHKEDDD
+263 DVQFVCKEDDD
-274 SFCFGKLEAL
+274 SFCFGMLEAL

-298 LISQDVSQQTLN
+298 LISQKVSQQTLN
-310 FINLYNFML
+310 LINLYNFML
-319 PVYASVYNLAD
+319 PVYASVYNLAN

-343 LFGQDEGASDAML
+343 LFGQDEGASDEMFV
-356 IKQID
+356 KQID
-361 ALNKKLADAEACVER
+361 ALNKKLVDAEACVER
-376 AESKAADAD
+376 AENKAADAD
-385 KMLQQSK
+385 KLLQQSK

-411 LMQLVPEK
+411 LMQLVPEET
-419 AEDDFP
+419 EDDSS
-425 DEQDTPEEEEVLQ
+425 DEQEALEEETLQ
-438 SDTELDVDYGKKLD
+438 PDDEPDVDYGKKLD
-452 ELLQKYSVV
+452 ELLQKYSVA

-475 LHPDAN
+475 LHPDAI
-481 YVSKDVNVSCE
+481 YVSEDMVAACD
-492 QVLRGADIVLCKV
+492 QMIHAADLVLCKV
-505 DAMSHAL
+505 DSMSHAL

-517 VTCHRYN
+517 VTCHRYDI
-524 VQMNYLPNVTSCVR
+524 QMNYLPNVTSCTR

>member
-15 AEVERN
+15 SEVERN

-42 KNLLDGK
+42 KNLLNDK

-62 DTVKIAAV
+62 DTVKVAAV

-151 WTQNLSEG
+151 WTRNLANSEG
-159 SSDDNESLIQKEFF
+159 EDSAIQREFF
-173 AKLGVGVQKTIGD
+173 AKLGTGVQKTISD

-200 DVKVNDTLTIQKTEF
+200 DVKVNDNLTIQKTEF
-215 SESDYSIMCDGYAI
+215 SDSNYSIMCDGYAI
-229 CEDAMCQAGVS
+229 CEDAMCQAGVG
-240 FKPVANKPLTKQEFR
+240 FKPVANRPLTKQEFR
-255 DMQANLAE
+255 NMQANLAE
-263 DVQYVHKEDDD
+263 DVQFVCKEDDD
-274 SFCFGKLEAL
+274 SFCFGMLEAL

-298 LISQDVSQQTLN
+298 LISQKVSQQTLN
-310 FINLYNFML
+310 LINLYNFML
-319 PVYASVYNLAD
+319 PVYASVYNLAN

-343 LFGQDEGASDAML
+343 LFGQDEGTSDEMFV
-356 IKQID
+356 KQID
-361 ALNKKLADAEACVER
+361 ALNKKLVDAEACVER
-376 AESKAADAD
+376 AENKAADAD
-385 KMLQQSK
+385 KLLQQSK

-411 LMQLVPEK
+411 LMQLVPEET
-419 AEDDFP
+419 EDDLP
-425 DEQDTPEEEEVLQ
+425 DEQEALEKETLQ
-438 SDTELDVDYGKKLD
+438 PDDEPDVDYGKKLD
-452 ELLQKYSVV
+452 ELLQKYSVA

-475 LHPDAN
+475 LHPDAI
-481 YVSKDVNVSCE
+481 YVSKDMVAVCD
-492 QVLRGADIVLCKV
+492 QMIHAADLVLCKV
-505 DAMSHAL
+505 DSMSHAL

-517 VTCHRYN
+517 VTCHRYDI
-524 VQMNYLPNVTSCVR
+524 QMNYLPNVTSCTR

>member
-15 AEVERN
+15 SEVERN

-42 KNLLDGK
+42 KNLLNDK

-62 DTVKIAAV
+62 DTVKVAAV
-70 MSYLLFNENKPK
+70 MSYLLFNESKPK

-151 WTQNLSEG
+151 WTRNLANSEG
-159 SSDDNESLIQKEFF
+159 EDSAIQREFF
-173 AKLGVGVQKTIGD
+173 AKLGTGVQKTISD

-200 DVKVNDTLTIQKTEF
+200 DVKVNDNLTIQKTEF
-215 SESDYSIMCDGYAI
+215 SDSNYSIMCDGYAI
-229 CEDAMCQAGVS
+229 CEDAMCQAGVG
-240 FKPVANKPLTKQEFR
+240 FKPVANRPLTKQEFR
-255 DMQANLAE
+255 NMQANLAE
-263 DVQYVHKEDDD
+263 DVQFVCKEDDD
-274 SFCFGKLEAL
+274 SFCFGMLEAL

-298 LISQDVSQQTLN
+298 LISQKVSQQTLN
-310 FINLYNFML
+310 LINLYNFML
-319 PVYASVYNLAD
+319 PVYASVYNLAN

-343 LFGQDEGASDAML
+343 LFGQDEGTSDEML
-356 IKQID
+356 VKQID
-361 ALNKKLADAEACVER
+361 ALNKKLVDAEACVER
-376 AESKAADAD
+376 AENKAADAD
-385 KMLQQSK
+385 KLLQQSK

-398 TSKLETAY
+398 ISKLETAY

-411 LMQLVPEK
+411 LMQLVPEET
-419 AEDDFP
+419 EDDLP
-425 DEQDTPEEEEVLQ
+425 DEQEALEEETLQ
-438 SDTELDVDYGKKLD
+438 PDDEPDVDYGKKLD
-452 ELLQKYSVV
+452 ELLQKYSVA

-475 LHPDAN
+475 LHPDAI
-481 YVSKDVNVSCE
+481 YVSKDMVAACD
-492 QVLRGADIVLCKV
+492 QMIHAADLVLCKV
-505 DAMSHAL
+505 DSMSHAL

-517 VTCHRYN
+517 VTCHRYDI
-524 VQMNYLPNVTSCVR
+524 QMNYLPNVTSRTR

>member
-15 AEVERN
+15 SEVERN

-30 EYESNVCYRKEA
+30 EYESNVRYRKEA
-42 KNLLDGK
+42 KNLLNDK

-62 DTVKIAAV
+62 DTVRVAAV

-151 WTQNLSEG
+151 WTRNLANSEG
-159 SSDDNESLIQKEFF
+159 EDSAIQREFF
-173 AKLGVGVQKTIGD
+173 AKLGTGVQKTISD

-200 DVKVNDTLTIQKTEF
+200 DVKVNDNLTIQKTEF
-215 SESDYSIMCDGYAI
+215 SDSNYSIMCDGYAI
-229 CEDAMCQAGVS
+229 CEDAMCQAGVG
-240 FKPVANKPLTKQEFR
+240 FKPVANRPLTKQEFR

-263 DVQYVHKEDDD
+263 DVQFVCKEDDD

-298 LISQDVSQQTLN
+298 LISQKVSQQTLN
-310 FINLYNFML
+310 LINLYNFML
-319 PVYASVYNLAD
+319 PVYASVYNLAN

-343 LFGQDEGASDAML
+343 LFGQDEGTSDEMF

-361 ALNKKLADAEACVER
+361 ALNKKLVDAEACVER
-376 AESKAADAD
+376 VENKAADAD
-385 KMLQQSK
+385 KLLQQSK

-411 LMQLVPEK
+411 LMQLVPEET
-419 AEDDFP
+419 EDDLP
-425 DEQDTPEEEEVLQ
+425 DEQEALEKETLQ
-438 SDTELDVDYGKKLD
+438 PDDEPDVDYGKKLD
-452 ELLQKYSVV
+452 ELLQKYSVA

-467 NLMKRFQV
+467 NLMKRLQV
-475 LHPDAN
+475 LHPDAI
-481 YVSKDVNVSCE
+481 YVSKDMVAVCD
-492 QVLRGADIVLCKV
+492 QMIHAADLVLCKV
-505 DAMSHAL
+505 DSMSHAL

-517 VTCHRYN
+517 VTCHRYDI
-524 VQMNYLPNVTSCVR
+524 QMNYLPNVTSCTR